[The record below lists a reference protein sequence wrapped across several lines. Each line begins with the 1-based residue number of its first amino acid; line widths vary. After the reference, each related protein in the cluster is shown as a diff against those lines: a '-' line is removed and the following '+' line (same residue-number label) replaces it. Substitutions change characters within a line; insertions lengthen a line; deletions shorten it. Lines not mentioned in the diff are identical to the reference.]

1 MVFNPI
7 IAYFYELSSYAIIA
21 PARAATE
28 KVPDFLRPGYVN
40 AVNAGVESQDYEELN
55 DYFRQ
60 CCLKK
65 LDHRVAGKTET
76 VAERFEQDK
85 AAALALPDYAFDPYA
100 SSEAKVVRQPINHL
114 S

>member
-1 MVFNPI
+1 MRSSLQPAPLLRRSPI
-7 IAYFYELSSYAIIA
+7 SFGPDMSTLSTPVS
-21 PARAATE
+21 
-28 KVPDFLRPGYVN
+28 KV
-40 AVNAGVESQDYEELN
+40 QDYEELN